1 MMSEALGKNGI
12 SCDPEILGGK
22 PEIAET
28 RISVELILSKL
39 AAGRPKEEILYSH
52 SLPPEAIDNAIALR
66 PKPTTRP
73 SSSSTT
79 TGVPCSS

>member
-1 MMSEALGKNGI
+1 MSEALGKNGI

-22 PEIAET
+22 PVIAGT

-52 SLPPEAIDNAIALR
+52 SLAPGAIDNAMRYAQNLPQEHPLAQLLQEYR
-66 PKPTTRP
+66 TVR
-73 SSSSTT
+73 S
-79 TGVPCSS
+79 